1 MGLRFILECLENSL
15 KYGLIF
21 FGLCSSNLH
30 TMQVHTHTYT
40 LIPTRKHT
48 LTPIH
53 THRYTHTD
61 IHIQSKKKS
70 LKTIRK
76 ICFSVLISLVS
87 FANLFFVKTL
97 QNMA

>member
-40 LIPTRKHT
+40 LFKYAFT
-48 LTPIH
+48 LEM
-53 THRYTHTD
+53 THAYILIFT
-61 IHIQSKKKS
+61 KNVF
-70 LKTIRK
+70 
-76 ICFSVLISLVS
+76 ICKL
-87 FANLFFVKTL
+87 
-97 QNMA
+97 

>member
-40 LIPTRKHT
+40 LFKYAYHIRDDSC
-48 LTPIH
+48 IH
-53 THRYTHTD
+53 FNFY
-61 IHIQSKKKS
+61 KKRVYLQIINTKFTNIF
-70 LKTIRK
+70 LKK
-76 ICFSVLISLVS
+76 
-87 FANLFFVKTL
+87 
-97 QNMA
+97 